1 MSNYDPRPGDTFY
14 PLSELRENEDG
25 EVAYSI
31 QEDTIKP
38 LHRGFEGVAKK
49 DE

>member
-25 EVAYSI
+25 EVVI
-31 QEDTIKP
+31 DWWEDYINAME
-38 LHRGFEGVAKK
+38 HIHSSEG
-49 DE
+49 